1 MLLPG
6 PLGEFLPLI
15 QSSCGE
21 KAEQLQRETTCMCS
35 GKTTTEVT
43 ADDNNQHL
51 EMIPGP
57 AITCL
62 KLHETPNENRLAEPN

>member
-1 MLLPG
+1 
-6 PLGEFLPLI
+6 
-15 QSSCGE
+15 
-21 KAEQLQRETTCMCS
+21 MCS

-43 ADDNNQHL
+43 ADDNTQQL

-62 KLHETPNENRLAEPN
+62 KLHETPNENRLAEPNWTSESWNKMTIGLS